1 MATKGA
7 SDRGQRKAEIYSLP
21 KKSVDQ
27 TRRNKPSKYG
37 VHPYIVGTHA
47 AKNLIL
53 KVRLPIVEG
62 KRQRMHAY
70 KLVRADYRSEE
81 HTSDLQSLMRISYA
95 VLCLKIKTKYTQ
107 LSHISTLSA

>member
-53 KVRLPIVEG
+53 TVRLPIVEG
-62 KRQRMHAY
+62 TRQRMHAY
-70 KLVRADYRSEE
+70 KLVRADRSAARRVGTEGVSTCRYRWSP
-81 HTSDLQSLMRISYA
+81 Y
-95 VLCLKIKTKYTQ
+95 Y
-107 LSHISTLSA
+107 